1 MSLWIK
7 KALIGLLWLTACSTT
22 QAALLLGSS
31 DHPVA
36 LAGHLSALVD
46 APQSAPIEAVAAG
59 KAGAFHPLGGNYI
72 GGFGKERSI
81 WLRFTLQS
89 TAPQTE
95 SWLLRVLPTYLDHV
109 DLYSPTPNGWSVT
122 RGGDTRPFDTRA
134 IDDRAVVFSLNLAP
148 NEPRTFYLHLRHAG
162 AFNAYPT
169 LYPPTQYQRQLSL
182 ENLWLGAFF
191 GVAVLLLLIHVV
203 YWVTLREWVFL
214 AFGVY
219 VAIRIVYFFTYDGLT
234 YQWLL
239 PDQPELVHTA
249 LRFSLA
255 WVVATIAPILVQVL
269 DMRRHH
275 PHLARIVWALGGF
288 AAIFSITVFT
298 GQFAEFGGL
307 LSLIV
312 LLLGTIGAGVA
323 ALQWRQNRP
332 LGTLILLA
340 MIIMLI
346 GLAVSALA
354 SLRHSSGALWDL
366 YGGQIASLATL
377 LAIHFAVT
385 QRVVLIKREKI
396 ISEQAVRLA
405 NERTAQE
412 RAARQEQ
419 ADFFAMLFH
428 EIKTPLAEIAS
439 ATTVLEQ
446 LDDGGKQETG
456 SRYDTIH
463 HAVERLNLM
472 VEQNLARDRLGLEEI
487 HLARQEVD
495 LAELVRSVLDAFRM
509 AHPQRVLIDS
519 PTDIPTVQGDPEFL
533 RVALANLIDNA
544 IKYSPANGDIRV
556 CLSAEPTRVTL
567 SVQDQGAGMSAEA
580 VARAFDRYWRGDA
593 AGTIS
598 GTGLGLYLVRR
609 IAQAH
614 GGDVSIESAP
624 GQGSR
629 FTLSLPLASA

>member
-1 MSLWIK
+1 MTRWLVSLIFLG
-7 KALIGLLWLTACSTT
+7 LIAPAHANLVLEAME
-22 QAALLLGSS
+22 A
-31 DHPVA
+31 PIP
-36 LAGHLSALVD
+36 LAGQMAVLKGASNSAT
-46 APQSAPIEAVAAG
+46 IESVT
-59 KAGAFHPLGGNYI
+59 AGAVGSFQPLSGNFV
-72 GGFGKERSI
+72 GGFGEERSV
-81 WLRFTLQS
+81 WLRFTLLS
-89 TAPQTE
+89 TDAQPTK
-95 SWLLRVLPTYLDHV
+95 WVLRVLPTYLDQV
-109 DLYSPTPNGWSVT
+109 DLYQPCPQGWIVT
-122 RGGDTRPFDTRA
+122 HSGDTVRFGLRKM
-134 IDDRAVVFSLNLAP
+134 DDRAVSFSLKLNP
-148 NEPRTFYLHLRHAG
+148 NQPRTFYLHLRHAG
-162 AFNAYPT
+162 AFNAYPM
-169 LYPPTQYQRQLSL
+169 LYTPAQYQRQLSL
-182 ENLWLGAFF
+182 EDLWLGAFF

-219 VAIRIVYFFTYDGLT
+219 IAIRIVYFFTYDGLT

-239 PDQPELVHTA
+239 PDHSELVHTA

-269 DMRRHH
+269 DMRRDY
-275 PHLARIVWALGGF
+275 PKLARIVWLLGGL

-298 GQFAEFGGL
+298 GQFAAFGGL

-312 LLLGTIGAGVA
+312 LSLGAIGAGVA

-340 MIIMLI
+340 MVIMLI
-346 GLAVSALA
+346 GTAVSALA
-354 SLRHSSGALWDL
+354 SFGISSGAFLDL

-439 ATTVLEQ
+439 AATVLEQ
-446 LDDGGKQETG
+446 LDDGTKQETG

-487 HLARQEVD
+487 HLSRQEVD
-495 LAELVRSVLDAFRM
+495 LNELARGVLDAFQI
-509 AHPQRVLIDS
+509 AHTRRLILDA
-519 PTDIPTVQGDPEFL
+519 PTVIPTVQGDPEFL

-544 IKYSPANGDIRV
+544 IKYSPANGEIRV
-556 CLSAEPTRVTL
+556 CLSAELTRVKL
-567 SVQDQGAGMSAEA
+567 SVQDRGAGMSAEA
-580 VARAFDRYWRGDA
+580 VARAFDRYWRGAD

-614 GGDVSIESAP
+614 GGDVAIESTP

-629 FTLSLPLASA
+629 FTLSLPLASS